1 MTKIGIVK
9 RYSILAH
16 HVPVDLIRLKTA
28 VYQHRKIGL
37 KKSYFLIFIAI
48 FTAIFDRFA
57 F

>member
-9 RYSILAH
+9 RYSILAY

-28 VYQHRKIGL
+28 VYQRRKIGL